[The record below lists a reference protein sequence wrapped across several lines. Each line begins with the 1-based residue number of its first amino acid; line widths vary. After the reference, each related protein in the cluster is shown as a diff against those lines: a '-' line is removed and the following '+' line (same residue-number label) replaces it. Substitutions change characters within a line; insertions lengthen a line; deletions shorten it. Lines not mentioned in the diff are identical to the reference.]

1 MSRNTDV
8 YPEPEEFRPERH
20 LSTVTAPGS
29 EKAAGA
35 GAQVDLPS
43 SFTFGFGRRYV
54 SLAPLLAL
62 LKLILHP
69 PRRICPGQA
78 FADRAIWLAI
88 AHIVAAFDVCRT
100 VDASGNEIV
109 PPAAFKP
116 AMTV

>member
-1 MSRNTDV
+1 MHDPAV
-8 YPEPEEFRPERH
+8 YPLPHAFLPERH
-20 LSTVTAPGS
+20 LLKDGALDPSAPDPRQCS
-29 EKAAGA
+29 
-35 GAQVDLPS
+35 
-43 SFTFGFGRRYV
+43 FGFGRRYV

-69 PRRICPGQA
+69 SRRVCPGQA